1 MNIRRSYV
9 SPERERQR
17 RETRRRILAAAVDLF
32 VTQGYAATTIAQ
44 VAAQA
49 GVTAQTVYNA
59 FGSKRDLFKAGYDVT
74 LAGDDAPVPLADR
87 PEVRALYLVEDAY
100 RFLHGYAALG
110 RSVLDRVGDL
120 MLQLAAGAAAGDAD
134 LAELER
140 VTDEERLVGTMF
152 VARRVQELGA
162 LAPGLTLELAR
173 DRIWTLNS
181 VGVWHLLTRRRGWSG
196 EQYES
201 WIGDQMCAAVLARS

>member
-87 PEVRALYLVEDAY
+87 PEVRALYLVEDAD

-152 VARRVQELGA
+152 VARRVEELGA